1 MVTVL
6 LSAREEI
13 SSGFGSYEKSSCG
26 VDAHAEGDWNVVIR
40 ERGGPLNDKV
50 NR

>member
-1 MVTVL
+1 MF
-6 LSAREEI
+6 LSPGEEI
-13 SSGFGSYEKSSCG
+13 SSGFGSYENSSCG